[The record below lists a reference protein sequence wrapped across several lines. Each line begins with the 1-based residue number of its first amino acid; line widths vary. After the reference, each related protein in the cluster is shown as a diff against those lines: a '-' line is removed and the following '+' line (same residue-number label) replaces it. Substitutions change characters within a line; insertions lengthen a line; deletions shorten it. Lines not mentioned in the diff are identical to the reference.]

1 MLKKEILEN
10 CDSASAYQACL
21 KSGERK
27 QFIEGIFRQYYS
39 EMFHLAR
46 TLLGADEER
55 LRVGASAGMAEDIV
69 QDVFARLME
78 TDIIPDAKG
87 IRAYL
92 MTAVHNGCK
101 NIIRRTAMQQQVE
114 NLYPVDETADLQ
126 PTDAITEHLDFIQ
139 AYANEFAEPHRSIF
153 HLRFDEDLT
162 LKEIA
167 QRLGMNQN
175 TVYKYLRQSIQQIR
189 SMLYR

>member
-1 MLKKEILEN
+1 MLKKEI
-10 CDSASAYQACL
+10 
-21 KSGERK
+21 
-27 QFIEGIFRQYYS
+27 IEGLFRQHYS

-55 LRVGASAGMAEDIV
+55 LRVGASAGMAEDVV
-69 QDVFARLME
+69 QDVFARLMKTE
-78 TDIIPDAKG
+78 IIPEAEG

-92 MTAVHNGCK
+92 MTAVHHGCT
-101 NIIRRTAMQQQVE
+101 NIIRRTAMRQKVE
-114 NLYPVDETADLQ
+114 NLYPVDDASDLQ
-126 PTDAITEHLDFIQ
+126 PIDQMAEQLDVIQ
-139 AYANEFAEPHRSIF
+139 AYANEFTEPHRSIF

-167 QRLGMNQN
+167 QRLDMNQN

-189 SMLYR
+189 LKLHH

>member
-1 MLKKEILEN
+1 MLKREILER
-10 CDSASAYQACL
+10 L
-21 KSGERK
+21 
-27 QFIEGIFRQYYS
+27 FRQYYS

-46 TLLGADEER
+46 TLLGADEE
-55 LRVGASAGMAEDIV
+55 AEDLV

-78 TDIIPDAKG
+78 TDIIPKAEG
-87 IRAYL
+87 IHAYL
-92 MTAVHNGCK
+92 MTAVHHACTD
-101 NIIRRTAMQQQVE
+101 IIRHKTLRQQTE
-114 NLYPVDETADLQ
+114 NLYPVEETADLQ
-126 PTDAITEHLDFIQ
+126 PTDKMTEHLDFIQ

>member
-1 MLKKEILEN
+1 MLDKKILER
-10 CDSASAYQACL
+10 L
-21 KSGERK
+21 
-27 QFIEGIFRQYYS
+27 FRQHYS

-46 TLLGADEER
+46 TLLGADE
-55 LRVGASAGMAEDIV
+55 AAEDIV

-78 TDIIPDAKG
+78 TDIIPEAEG

-92 MTAVHNGCK
+92 MTAVHHGCT
-101 NIIRRTAMQQQVE
+101 NAIHRAAMRKQVE
-114 NLYPVDETADLQ
+114 SLYPLDSTIDLQ
-126 PTDAITEHLDFIQ
+126 PIDQMAERLEAIQ
-139 AYANEFAEPHRSIF
+139 AYAKDFGEPHRSIF
-153 HLRFDEDLT
+153 QLRFDEDLS

-189 SMLYR
+189 SKLHH

>member
-1 MLKKEILEN
+1 MLKKEI
-10 CDSASAYQACL
+10 
-21 KSGERK
+21 
-27 QFIEGIFRQYYS
+27 IEGLFRQHYS

-55 LRVGASAGMAEDIV
+55 LRVGASAGMAEDVV

-78 TDIIPDAKG
+78 TDIVPEADR

-92 MTAVHNGCK
+92 MSAVHHGCT
-101 NIIRRTAMQQQVE
+101 NIIRRAATRQKVE
-114 NLYPVDETADLQ
+114 SLYPVDDTTDLQ
-126 PTDAITEHLDFIQ
+126 PIDQMTEQLDVIQ
-139 AYANEFAEPHRSIF
+139 AYANEFTEPHRSIF

-167 QRLGMNQN
+167 QRLDMNQN

-189 SMLYR
+189 LKLHH

>member
-1 MLKKEILEN
+1 MLKKEILED
-10 CDSASAYQACL
+10 CDSASADQTCL
-21 KSGERK
+21 KSDERK
-27 QFIEGIFRQYYS
+27 QFIEGTFRQHYS

-46 TLLGADEER
+46 TLLGVDEE
-55 LRVGASAGMAEDIV
+55 AEDIV

-78 TDIIPDAKG
+78 TDISPDAKG

-114 NLYPVDETADLQ
+114 NLYPVDETTDLQ
-126 PTDAITEHLDFIQ
+126 PTDQMTERLDAIQ
-139 AYANEFAEPHRSIF
+139 SYVNEFTEPHRSIF

-189 SMLYR
+189 IKLHQ

>member
-1 MLKKEILEN
+1 MLKKEIF
-10 CDSASAYQACL
+10 
-21 KSGERK
+21 ERL
-27 QFIEGIFRQYYS
+27 FRQHYS

-46 TLLGADEER
+46 TLLVADEE
-55 LRVGASAGMAEDIV
+55 AEDIV

-78 TDIIPDAKG
+78 ADIIPAAEG

-101 NIIRRTAMQQQVE
+101 NSIQRTTKRQRVE
-114 NLYPVDETADLQ
+114 NLYPVDETTDQQPADR
-126 PTDAITEHLDFIQ
+126 ITERLDAIQ
-139 AYANEFAEPHRSIF
+139 AYVNEFTEPHRSIF
-153 HLRFDEDLT
+153 RLRFDEDLT

-167 QRLGMNQN
+167 QRLDMNQN

-189 SMLYR
+189 IKLNH

>member
-1 MLKKEILEN
+1 MLNKKILEG
-10 CDSASAYQACL
+10 L
-21 KSGERK
+21 
-27 QFIEGIFRQYYS
+27 FRQHYS

-46 TLLGADEER
+46 TLLGADDE
-55 LRVGASAGMAEDIV
+55 AEDVV

-78 TDIIPDAKG
+78 TDIIPEAEG

-92 MTAVHNGCK
+92 MSAVHHGCT
-101 NIIRRTAMQQQVE
+101 NIIRRTAMRQQVE
-114 NLYPVDETADLQ
+114 SLYPVDGTTDLQ
-126 PTDAITEHLDFIQ
+126 PIDQMTEQLDAIQ
-139 AYANEFAEPHRSIF
+139 AYANDLTEPHRSIF
-153 HLRFDEDLT
+153 HLRFDEGLT

-189 SMLYR
+189 LKLHH

>member
-1 MLKKEILEN
+1 MLNKKILEG
-10 CDSASAYQACL
+10 L
-21 KSGERK
+21 
-27 QFIEGIFRQYYS
+27 FRQHYS

-46 TLLGADEER
+46 TLLGADEE
-55 LRVGASAGMAEDIV
+55 AEDIV
-69 QDVFARLME
+69 QDVFARLIE
-78 TDIIPDAKG
+78 TDIIPEADG

-92 MTAVHNGCK
+92 MTAVHHRCTNF
-101 NIIRRTAMQQQVE
+101 IQRTSMRQQVE
-114 NLYPVDETADLQ
+114 NLFPMDDTTDLQ
-126 PTDAITEHLDFIQ
+126 SIDLMAERLDAIQT
-139 AYANEFAEPHRSIF
+139 YVNEFTEPHRSIF

-189 SMLYR
+189 LKIHR

>member
-1 MLKKEILEN
+1 MLKKEILER
-10 CDSASAYQACL
+10 L
-21 KSGERK
+21 
-27 QFIEGIFRQYYS
+27 FRQHYS

-46 TLLGADEER
+46 TLLGADEE
-55 LRVGASAGMAEDIV
+55 AEDVV

-78 TDIIPDAKG
+78 RDIIPEAKG

-92 MTAVHNGCK
+92 MTAVHHGCT
-101 NIIRRTAMQQQVE
+101 NIIRRTSMRQQME
-114 NLYPVDETADLQ
+114 SLYHADDTTDLQ
-126 PTDAITEHLDFIQ
+126 PIDQMTERLDAIQTF
-139 AYANEFAEPHRSIF
+139 ANEFTEPHRSIF

-189 SMLYR
+189 SKLNH

>member
-1 MLKKEILEN
+1 MLKKEI
-10 CDSASAYQACL
+10 
-21 KSGERK
+21 
-27 QFIEGIFRQYYS
+27 IEGLFRQHYS

-55 LRVGASAGMAEDIV
+55 LRVGASAGMAEGVV

-78 TDIIPDAKG
+78 TDIIPEVEG

-92 MTAVHNGCK
+92 MTAVHHGCT
-101 NIIRRTAMQQQVE
+101 NIIRRTAMRQKVE
-114 NLYPVDETADLQ
+114 SLYPVDDASDLQ
-126 PTDAITEHLDFIQ
+126 PIDQMTEQLDVIQ
-139 AYANEFAEPHRSIF
+139 AYANEFTEPHRSIF

-175 TVYKYLRQSIQQIR
+175 TVYKYLRKSIQQIR
-189 SMLYR
+189 LKLHH

>member
-1 MLKKEILEN
+1 MLKKEI
-10 CDSASAYQACL
+10 
-21 KSGERK
+21 
-27 QFIEGIFRQYYS
+27 IEGLFRQHYS

-46 TLLGADEER
+46 TLLGADEGR
-55 LRVGASAGMAEDIV
+55 LRVGGRRSGMGASAGMAEDVV

-78 TDIIPDAKG
+78 TDIVPEAEG
-87 IRAYL
+87 MRAYL
-92 MTAVHNGCK
+92 MTAVHHGCM
-101 NIIRRTAMQQQVE
+101 NIIRRTALRQQVE
-114 NLYPVDETADLQ
+114 RLYPIDETHDLQ
-126 PTDAITEHLDFIQ
+126 PTDQMKERLDAIQ

-162 LKEIA
+162 LREIA

-189 SMLYR
+189 YKLHH

>member
-1 MLKKEILEN
+1 MLKKEI
-10 CDSASAYQACL
+10 
-21 KSGERK
+21 
-27 QFIEGIFRQYYS
+27 IEGLFRQHYS

-55 LRVGASAGMAEDIV
+55 LRVGASAGMAEDVV

-78 TDIIPDAKG
+78 TDIIPEVEG

-92 MTAVHNGCK
+92 MTAVHHGCT
-101 NIIRRTAMQQQVE
+101 NIIRRMAMRQKVE
-114 NLYPVDETADLQ
+114 RLYPVDDTTDLQ
-126 PTDAITEHLDFIQ
+126 PIDQMAEQLDVIQ
-139 AYANEFAEPHRSIF
+139 AYANEFTEPHRSIF

-167 QRLGMNQN
+167 QRLDMNQN

-189 SMLYR
+189 LKLHH